1 MNKQEVLARLKEYR
15 NTRLYEL
22 AQAGLPISS
31 RHWLDNAID
40 ELWDALDAF
49 N

>member
-15 NTRLYEL
+15 NQRLYEL
-22 AQAGLPISS
+22 AQVGLPISS

-40 ELWDALDAF
+40 ELWEKLGEF

>member
-1 MNKQEVLARLKEYR
+1 MEKQEVLARLKEYR
-15 NTRLYEL
+15 NKRLYEL

-40 ELWDALDAF
+40 ELWEKLDTY